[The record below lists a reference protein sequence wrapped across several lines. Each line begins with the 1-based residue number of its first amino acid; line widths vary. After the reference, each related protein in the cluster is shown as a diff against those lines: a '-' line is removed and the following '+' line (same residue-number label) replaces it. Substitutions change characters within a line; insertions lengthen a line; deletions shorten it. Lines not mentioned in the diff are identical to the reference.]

1 MLSFGII
8 TNYFDL
14 LINLV
19 SGGCGAMLNLRVGD
33 FVKLRAKLM
42 VVLAATFLGSGC
54 IGGSTEDA
62 YVEQARTVHRRAL
75 TIDAHIEIPGNYA
88 TREVDPIT
96 DNDFQ
101 VDFPKLRAGELEAV
115 FLVIDP
121 SRNVLDASDTVS
133 MRAATIRGLEAINR
147 LAQEM
152 HSSEIEI
159 AHTADEIERIVNS
172 GKLAASIGIENGLVI
187 GGDISLIETYF
198 EHGGRYMALP
208 HDIHTEPFDVAVFTG
223 YEFDEQGLEPVASSI
238 VAEMN
243 RLGMVVDISHLSRV
257 AMLEAVSLSQA
268 PVIASNSAVRQL
280 RDHSW
285 NLDDDQLIAIRDNG
299 GVVQV
304 VAFGALLT
312 DDAALRRR
320 EYNNIRG
327 AFGMIPGQ
335 QPEELGAEPYEDY
348 IGRMEALD
356 DRYPD
361 ATVSDFADHID
372 YAVRL
377 IGIDHVGISSD
388 FDGGGGIV
396 GWNDAGET
404 LNITVELVRR
414 GYSEAEIAKLWGGNL
429 LRVLRE
435 VESVAGR

>member
-1 MLSFGII
+1 
-8 TNYFDL
+8 
-14 LINLV
+14 
-19 SGGCGAMLNLRVGD
+19 VGD
-33 FVKLRAKLM
+33 FVKLWAKFM
-42 VVLAATFLGSGC
+42 TVLAAAVFGHGCSG
-54 IGGSTEDA
+54 GTAEDA
-62 YVEQARTVHRRAL
+62 YVEQARAVHRNAL
-75 TIDAHIEIPGNYA
+75 TIDAHVEIPGNYA
-88 TREVDPIT
+88 TREVDPST

-101 VDFPKLRAGELEAV
+101 VDFLKLRAGELEAV

-121 SRNVLDASDTVS
+121 NRNGLDVNDTAG
-133 MRAATIRGLEAINR
+133 MQAATIRGLEAINR
-147 LAQEM
+147 LTEEM
-152 HSSEIEI
+152 HPSEIEI
-159 AHTADEIERIVNS
+159 ARSVDEIERIVDS
-172 GKLAASIGIENGLVI
+172 GKFAASIGIENGLVVGEEI
-187 GGDISLIETYF
+187 GLIETYF
-198 EHGGRYMALP
+198 EYGGRYMALP
-208 HDIHTEPFDVAVFTG
+208 HDIHIEPFDVEDFSG
-223 YEFDEQGLEPVASSI
+223 DDFDGNGLTPLAPSI
-238 VAEMN
+238 IDEMN
-243 RLGMVVDISHLSRV
+243 RLGMAVDISHLSRT
-257 AMLEAVSLSQA
+257 AMLEAVSLSRA
-268 PVIASNSAVRQL
+268 PVIASNSAIRKL

-285 NLDDDQLIAIRDNG
+285 NLDDDQLIALRENG

-361 ATVSDFADHID
+361 ATVSDFVDHID

-388 FDGGGGIV
+388 FDGGGGIS
-396 GWNDAGET
+396 GWNHAGET
-404 LNITVELVRR
+404 LNVTVELIRR
-414 GYSEAEIAKLWGGNL
+414 GYGEAEIAKLWGGNL

>member
-1 MLSFGII
+1 M
-8 TNYFDL
+8 
-14 LINLV
+14 
-19 SGGCGAMLNLRVGD
+19 
-33 FVKLRAKLM
+33 KLWDKFM
-42 VVLAATFLGSGC
+42 IVLAAAVFGNGCSG
-54 IGGSTEDA
+54 GTAEDA
-62 YVEQARTVHRRAL
+62 YVEQARSVHRNAL
-75 TIDAHIEIPGNYA
+75 TIDAHVEIPGNYA
-88 TREVDPIT
+88 TSEVDPIT

-121 SRNVLDASDTVS
+121 NRNVLDANDTVG
-133 MRAATIRGLEAINR
+133 MQAATIRGLEAINR
-147 LAQEM
+147 LAEEM
-152 HSSEIEI
+152 HPSEIEI
-159 AHTADEIERIVNS
+159 ARSVDEIERIVDS
-172 GKLAASIGIENGLVI
+172 GKFAASIGIENGLVVGEEI
-187 GGDISLIETYF
+187 GLIETYF
-198 EHGGRYMALP
+198 EYGGRYMALP
-208 HDIHTEPFDVAVFTG
+208 HDFHVEPFDVEDVCG
-223 YEFDEQGLEPVASSI
+223 DDFDGKGVAPLAPSI
-238 VAEMN
+238 IDEMN
-243 RLGMVVDISHLSRV
+243 RLGMAVDISHLSRT

-268 PVIASNSAVRQL
+268 PVIASNSAIRKL
-280 RDHSW
+280 RNHSW
-285 NLDDDQLIAIRDNG
+285 NLDDDQLIALRENG

-356 DRYPD
+356 DRYPA
-361 ATVSDFADHID
+361 ATVSDFVDHID
-372 YAVRL
+372 YAVGL

-388 FDGGGGIV
+388 FDGGGGIS
-396 GWNDAGET
+396 GWNHAGET
-404 LNITVELVRR
+404 LNVTVELIRR
-414 GYSEAEIAKLWGGNL
+414 GYSESEIAKLWGGNL